1 MDNVLVAVFDDET
14 KARKGL
20 AVLDHLTDANV
31 IRVNASAIVTKRRSG
46 AITVKRTDEPAPDST
61 LGATAVGMLIGML
74 IGGAGLAVGATAGL
88 MVGGAADV
96 FYLKIGRD
104 FLADVERTLAPGK
117 TALVAQIYEE
127 DTAALDERLADLGAV
142 VFRRSVG
149 DVIDDERPTPF
160 ATAGRR
166 LG

>member
-1 MDNVLVAVFDDET
+1 VV
-14 KARKGL
+14 
-20 AVLDHLTDANV
+20 
-31 IRVNASAIVTKRRSG
+31 
-46 AITVKRTDEPAPDST
+46 
-61 LGATAVGMLIGML
+61 
-74 IGGAGLAVGATAGL
+74 IGGAGVAVAATAGL

-104 FLADVERTLAPGK
+104 FLADVERTLAPGT

>member
-31 IRVNASAIVTKRRSG
+31 IRVNASAIVTKRGGG